1 MLESLSLSPEEAPWW
16 PCKEDNP
23 FMNQLPPQE
32 IMGTSRDE
40 LPAFRLPD
48 RDPVCRK
55 EDFQLGRVCILFPGL
70 LVVRLQ
76 WLPGP
81 RGEFLDS
88 VATVAPSRDEVLCED
103 RPGALGLL
111 GSAWLSL
118 MTSSE
123 PHPTVQGGP
132 QCGEAGPSVVLAV
145 KSWMCLRIK
154 TVIRCWT
161 REVPAKEP
169 N

>member
-1 MLESLSLSPEEAPWW
+1 MSQFPPE
-16 PCKEDNP
+16 
-23 FMNQLPPQE
+23 E
-32 IMGTSRDE
+32 IMGTSWDE

-48 RDPVCRK
+48 RDPDCQK
-55 EDFQLGRVCILFPGL
+55 EDFQLGRVCILFPGP
-70 LVVRLQ
+70 LVVSLQ

-88 VATVAPSRDEVLCED
+88 AATVAPSRDEVLCEG

-118 MTSSE
+118 VTSLE

-132 QCGEAGPSVVLAV
+132 PCG
-145 KSWMCLRIK
+145 
-154 TVIRCWT
+154 
-161 REVPAKEP
+161 
-169 N
+169 